1 VGVSVE
7 VEELVMLVEADEGVL
22 EDGKTVEEV
31 LEEGVTIEEVLGKDE
46 SGTEDLVDE
55 EDLFLVEEED
65 LVVVVVGVVVVEDR
79 VVVVGEVKV
88 EGAVVGVEGE
98 GGEEILMR
106 GFSLSLGA
114 GRRGERGLGDLE

>member
-1 VGVSVE
+1 MGVSVE

-98 GGEEILMR
+98 GGE
-106 GFSLSLGA
+106 
-114 GRRGERGLGDLE
+114 GDLDEGVSV